1 MEDLEVSCPVCRGTQ
16 FTSGQVTMTGATNMQ
31 FREKTSWIT
40 SNWTKMSAKM
50 CNSCGY
56 VMMFGEIGPGAVA

>member
-1 MEDLEVSCPVCRGTQ
+1 
-16 FTSGQVTMTGATNMQ
+16 MTGATNMQ